1 MLSPKPWKTQA
12 VLRLIVSVFL
22 TVVLGSVL
30 LAASQYHADKA
41 QASRF
46 YLELGGA
53 VLCLSASLF
62 LAVLP
67 WRLETFLRRVVAL
80 LVFFYAGFFMAA
92 LVQRQA
98 GVPAVSPRHMFIGV
112 LVFQGAALVWVHL
125 FVREHEVSWREAFG
139 LNQRL
144 LQALLLGV
152 MAACL
157 FMPIG
162 RVLQMAS
169 TSAIEWAGKRVPRL
183 GLKPEPQQAVQSM
196 ETAVTWRS
204 RLALGLVTILLVPLA
219 EELLFRGIL
228 YPWIKQAGFRH
239 LAWWGSAV
247 LFAAMH
253 ANLPTFVPL
262 VVLALI
268 LTMLYELTG
277 NLLASITAH
286 AVFNGIGFAQLMW
299 LQEHASKFS

>member
-22 TVVLGSVL
+22 SVVLGSVL
-30 LAASQYHADKA
+30 LAGFQYSPDKA
-41 QASRF
+41 QAGRF
-46 YLELGGA
+46 YLLLGGA
-53 VLCLSASLF
+53 VLCLLASLV

-67 WRLETFLRRVVAL
+67 WRLETFLRRIVTL
-80 LVFFYAGFFMAA
+80 LVFFYAGFFLAA

-98 GVPAVSPRHMFIGV
+98 GTPAVSPRHMFLGV
-112 LVFQGAALVWVHL
+112 LGFQGAALVWVHL
-125 FVREHEVSWREAFG
+125 FVREHKVSWREAFG
-139 LNQRL
+139 FNQHL
-144 LQALLLGV
+144 LQALLVGV
-152 MAACL
+152 IAACL
-157 FMPIG
+157 FMPVG
-162 RVLQMAS
+162 RLLQMAS
-169 TSAIEWAGKRVPRL
+169 ASAIEWVGKRTRL

-196 ETAVTWRS
+196 ENAVTWRS

-228 YPWIKQAGFRH
+228 YPWIKQAGFPR
-239 LAWWGSAV
+239 LAWWGSAL

-268 LTMLYELTG
+268 LTLLYEMTG

-299 LQEHASKFS
+299 LQEHASKFQ